1 MCLFFLFF
9 DSRSGAF
16 EAGGRGIN
24 GRVDSINVGFH
35 YLSAY
40 REVAAAAGARGT
52 ARDETGSARRVHTQN
67 TFPLK
72 QRGTEG
78 VKKRLKKKEKEERRR
93 GRARG
98 SEGANLKK
106 RERCHP
112 VD

>member
-1 MCLFFLFF
+1 MSKVRTSGRVFVFLFF
-9 DSRSGAF
+9 DSRSGVF

-78 VKKRLKKKEKEERRR
+78 VKKRLI
-93 GRARG
+93 
-98 SEGANLKK
+98 KK
-106 RERCHP
+106 RKGRKAEREGERE
-112 VD
+112 

>member
-9 DSRSGAF
+9 DSRSGVF

-78 VKKRLKKKEKEERRR
+78 VKKRLKKKRKGRKAER
-93 GRARG
+93 
-98 SEGANLKK
+98 EGE
-106 RERCHP
+106 RE
-112 VD
+112 